1 VSGAFFGCSGDA
13 EYKAVDFAKAVP
25 IVQPE
30 TKDASRD
37 VLRVAVAAM
46 ISPGETFVYYQELL
60 DYIGKN
66 SGFRVQLIQRKTY
79 EEVNKL
85 FPKGQIDLAFICTGP
100 FAASKDKFGFEAL
113 ATPQVR
119 RQIAAHPGRVNY
131 FGPVMS
137 IYCLLMAVLSG
148 TALFILY
155 SLVVGR
161 VTGTDSSGESGA
173 VLYDEFTL
181 VLTYAAGIVTAFT
194 LLKIIIES
202 STTIPAFLVYHKFEH
217 LFGSIGVFGTE
228 VILGLFL
235 PFVLLL
241 IPSVRGSIGGRLLAS
256 TLIFVGSLAR
266 HMEIL
271 LAGQSHPVGPK
282 AEQFPQYVQYVP
294 SIWELLVLVFALA
307 VMLLLYTLGER
318 YLKLNEAPTG

>member
-1 VSGAFFGCSGDA
+1 LFGLT
-13 EYKAVDFAKAVP
+13 E
-25 IVQPE
+25 
-30 TKDASRD
+30 SR
-37 VLRVAVAAM
+37 
-46 ISPGETFVYYQELL
+46 
-60 DYIGKN
+60 
-66 SGFRVQLIQRKTY
+66 
-79 EEVNKL
+79 
-85 FPKGQIDLAFICTGP
+85 
-100 FAASKDKFGFEAL
+100 
-113 ATPQVR
+113 AT
-119 RQIAAHPGRVNY
+119 Y
-131 FGPVMS
+131 FGPAMS

-148 TALFILY
+148 TALFILS

-161 VTGTDSSGESGA
+161 VTGTASSGESGA

-181 VLTYAAGIVTAFT
+181 ILTYAAGIVTAFT

-241 IPSVRGSIGGRLLAS
+241 IPSVRGSAGGRILAS